1 MSSLRTLAYTT
12 FALVAFA
19 ANSVLGRLALGEE
32 TIDAA
37 SFSTIRL
44 VSGALTLVLVSALV
58 HENRAGHSANW
69 GSAVVLFL
77 YAVPFSYAYVTLST
91 GTGALILFAAVQS
104 TMIVAALWYGERP
117 VPREWGGL
125 AAALAGLVYLVFP
138 SLTAPTPLG
147 SGLMALSGIAWG
159 VYSLRGRAASA
170 PVATTTGNF
179 VRTVPFAAA
188 LSLVML
194 RHAAISPRGA
204 LLAIASGAVTSGL
217 GYVVWYA
224 ALPGLTVTRAA
235 LVQLC
240 VPVIAALGGVVFLA
254 EAISLRLLVSAA
266 VILGGVS
273 TAVLSR
279 AGARPR
285 RSK

>member
-91 GTGALILFAAVQS
+91 GTGAR
-104 TMIVAALWYGERP
+104 GG
-117 VPREWGGL
+117 PRFSDRLLRWSPDPTGG
-125 AAALAGLVYLVFP
+125 
-138 SLTAPTPLG
+138 
-147 SGLMALSGIAWG
+147 IWN
-159 VYSLRGRAASA
+159 
-170 PVATTTGNF
+170 ATQETE
-179 VRTVPFAAA
+179 
-188 LSLVML
+188 
-194 RHAAISPRGA
+194 
-204 LLAIASGAVTSGL
+204 
-217 GYVVWYA
+217 
-224 ALPGLTVTRAA
+224 LPG
-235 LVQLC
+235 
-240 VPVIAALGGVVFLA
+240 
-254 EAISLRLLVSAA
+254 
-266 VILGGVS
+266 
-273 TAVLSR
+273 
-279 AGARPR
+279 
-285 RSK
+285 